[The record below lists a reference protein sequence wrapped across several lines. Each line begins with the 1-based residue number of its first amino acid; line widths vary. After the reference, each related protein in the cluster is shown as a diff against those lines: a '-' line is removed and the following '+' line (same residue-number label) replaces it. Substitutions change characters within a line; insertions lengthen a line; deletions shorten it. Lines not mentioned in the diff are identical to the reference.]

1 MVVGMRIT
9 LIISTLTGGGAERV
23 ATTMANYWAEKGWEV
38 TILTTDFGSES
49 PCYGL
54 HPSVSHVDLSS
65 PRFRGHPEESQASAR
80 LDDLMHDC
88 SRPERAVLIPEA
100 AHILRM
106 RRAIV
111 STSPEAAISY
121 IDRTNIC
128 VLVAIRG
135 LGVPVIVSEQCDPNN
150 SSLGAGWELL
160 RRRLYPEARYVAVLT
175 DESLGYFSSLAHMR
189 GRIIPNALTP
199 AVFAHSDEVPQQRH
213 GKTLMAMGRLA
224 HEKGFDL
231 LLSAFAVVATKHR
244 DWTLEILGEGPIR
257 AYLLS
262 CIQKHGLEE
271 RVLMS
276 GFTRRPFDAMRR
288 ADLFA
293 LSSLDEGFPNVL
305 LEAMA
310 CGLPVVSFDC
320 PSGPRHII
328 RNGVDGVLVPPRD
341 AKAMAAALD
350 LLMGDEAERKRLA
363 SKAREVVERFGVAKV
378 MSMWEE
384 LIG

>member
-1 MVVGMRIT
+1 MRIT

-23 ATTMANYWAEKGWEV
+23 ATTMANYWAAKGWEV

-111 STSPEAAISY
+111 STSPDAAISY

-175 DESLGYFSSLAHMR
+175 AESLGYFSSLAHMR

-199 AVFAHSDEVPQQRH
+199 AVFAHCDEVPQQRH

-350 LLMGDEAERKRLA
+350 HLMGDEAERKRLA

>member
-1 MVVGMRIT
+1 MRIT

-23 ATTMANYWAEKGWEV
+23 ATTMANYWAAKGWEV

-65 PRFRGHPEESQASAR
+65 PRFKGHPEESQASAR

-111 STSPEAAISY
+111 STSPDAAISY

-350 LLMGDEAERKRLA
+350 HLMGDEAERKRLA